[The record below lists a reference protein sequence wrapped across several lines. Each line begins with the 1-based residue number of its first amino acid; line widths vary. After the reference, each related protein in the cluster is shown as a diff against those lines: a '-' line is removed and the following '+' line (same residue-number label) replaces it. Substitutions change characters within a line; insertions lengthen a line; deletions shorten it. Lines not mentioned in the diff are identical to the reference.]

1 MITVAMSETTETAL
15 REVLDA
21 FRDLDVPSVIRLEAD
36 ETIERGVRA
45 LESIAD
51 SLSMLARR

>member
-1 MITVAMSETTETAL
+1 VITVAMSETTETAL